1 MAPGWRNIWVEPKV
15 RLLSDVS
22 LVGMR
27 RRAEIEVTGL
37 LCHTLCVN
45 NVHRHLQRVEGVE
58 RIGFDSEAD
67 TFIVEYEGS
76 AAKLEEMKR
85 AIDASVVAKGVRRA
99 LSRKGRSP

>member
-37 LCHTLCVN
+37 ICHTLCVS
-45 NVHRHLQRVEGVE
+45 NVHRYLRKVEGVD
-58 RIGFDSEAD
+58 RVGFDSDAD

-76 AAKLEEMKR
+76 AAKLEELKR
-85 AIDASVVAKGVRRA
+85 AIEASVVAKGVRRA
-99 LSRKGRSP
+99 LSKRRRST